1 MQPNL
6 PNQSS
11 TSPNHGALPSGTPSV
26 HRETRIETAS
36 DSEVD
41 STLRSLTK
49 RTSIEELT
57 RAGKTRNLKTLSER
71 DLKEWIKE
79 ALRKVITSTTTLGEV
94 EREQL
99 LRATRTELTA
109 IMIARQADDHAHA
122 DDAHELAALTSER
135 DDLTARL
142 ATTEATGS
150 GRVADLKGQL
160 VAAIARRD
168 TLAARVAEFESR
180 LAAALA
186 AAAAESSDLR
196 GQLGARDAKD
206 VKLGITRDEAQRV
219 AHEVMARL
227 VEKHAR
233 TLADTVALT
242 DRIAAADGANADL
255 DRRRGDAE
263 RRAAH
268 AEAKL
273 TAQSAEAA
281 ASATRAKEN
290 EQAGATQR
298 AGSAAQLKDAET
310 ARARLIDELADARAA
325 TAAEQEQLASAL
337 RAVDKHAARTL
348 ADTVALTDRI
358 AAADGANADLDRR
371 RGDAERRA
379 AHAEAKLTA
388 QSAEAAASA
397 TRAKEN
403 EQAGATQRAGSAAQL
418 KDAETA
424 RARLIDELADARAA
438 TAAEQEQL
446 ASALRAAAETSV
458 AAEQRARLAGETLA
472 AAERQLQRS
481 ADELQAAE
489 TNRLGAEQGLNTVE
503 DARAALASE
512 RDRLAAALAAAD
524 VARSGVDGRLRAV
537 EGERDDAR
545 RAAAAATKRA
555 ANAETA
561 AERLAAAPPK
571 ASLPSDITVLQN
583 ALTRARSVVTD
594 RDGEPREDVGGDLVA
609 RKPGRWLTAW
619 RDAKGRLKAA
629 RTVGD
634 HWLNAGRMDGIDP
647 AIGLASEPVILAHAD
662 RVLAAWRDADG
673 HARLATLDETG
684 RLQTGPRDLGPALAA
699 PGLSRGGGTAP
710 TFVVTT
716 DHAGHVQLHE
726 ADGSA
731 PIDLTARLA
740 APPAAGAAAAWHW
753 PLEGSRHVAYR
764 DAEGAVHEYLE
775 LKGRWFHAAIGTRTG
790 APAAAADPIGYA
802 PGDHEHVVYLGVDG
816 HIHELCFDAIEWHHS
831 DLTASAA
838 APAAAGRPAGAY
850 VAGRHCVVFRGV
862 DGKAHCLRLRRDW
875 RHILLADLGAISEDP
890 HLGTSGG
897 EGAVSCRGAD
907 GQRRWARFSD
917 PKVIVIADLP
927 G

>member
-11 TSPNHGALPSGTPSV
+11 ASPNHGALPSGTPSV

-135 DDLTARL
+135 DDLTVRL

-227 VEKHAR
+227 VEKQAR

-273 TAQSAEAA
+273 TAQTAEAA
-281 ASATRAKEN
+281 AT
-290 EQAGATQR
+290 
-298 AGSAAQLKDAET
+298 
-310 ARARLIDELADARAA
+310 
-325 TAAEQEQLASAL
+325 
-337 RAVDKHAARTL
+337 
-348 ADTVALTDRI
+348 
-358 AAADGANADLDRR
+358 
-371 RGDAERRA
+371 
-379 AHAEAKLTA
+379 
-388 QSAEAAASA
+388 A

-489 TNRLGAEQGLNTVE
+489 TNRLGAEQGLNAVE
-503 DARAALASE
+503 DERVALASE
-512 RDRLAAALAAAD
+512 RDRLAAALTAAD

-537 EGERDDAR
+537 EGERDEAR

-571 ASLPSDITVLQN
+571 ASLPSDITALQN

-716 DHAGHVQLHE
+716 DHAGHGQLHE

-890 HLGTSGG
+890 QLGTSGG

>member
-1 MQPNL
+1 MQPNR
-6 PNQSS
+6 PSHSPASSNQD
-11 TSPNHGALPSGTPSV
+11 ALPPGTRSV
-26 HRETRIETAS
+26 HRETRIESAS

-41 STLRSLTK
+41 NHLRSLTK
-49 RTSIEELT
+49 VTSIEELT

-99 LRATRTELTA
+99 LSATRTELTA
-109 IMIARQADDHAHA
+109 IMIARQVDDHAHA
-122 DDAHELAALTSER
+122 DDAQELAALTNER
-135 DDLTARL
+135 DDLTTRL
-142 ATTEATGS
+142 ATSESTGS
-150 GRVADLKGQL
+150 GRVADLKAQL
-160 VAAIARRD
+160 AVAIARRD

-186 AAAAESSDLR
+186 VSVAELSDLR
-196 GQLGARDAKD
+196 GQIGARDAKD
-206 VKLGITRDEAQRV
+206 AKLGITRDEAQRV
-219 AHEVMARL
+219 AHEVMERL
-227 VEKHAR
+227 VDTQAR
-233 TLADTVALT
+233 TLDEKRTLT

-255 DRRRGDAE
+255 DRRRGAAE
-263 RRAAH
+263 RRADH
-268 AEAKL
+268 AEAKV
-273 TAQSAEAA
+273 TAQTAEAVA
-281 ASATRAKEN
+281 TATRAKAA

-298 AGSAAQLKDAET
+298 AGSAAQLKDAE
-310 ARARLIDELADARAA
+310 AIHIRLINELADARAA
-325 TAAEQEQLASAL
+325 TAAEQEQLA
-337 RAVDKHAARTL
+337 T
-348 ADTVALTDRI
+348 
-358 AAADGANADLDRR
+358 
-371 RGDAERRA
+371 
-379 AHAEAKLTA
+379 
-388 QSAEAAASA
+388 
-397 TRAKEN
+397 
-403 EQAGATQRAGSAAQL
+403 
-418 KDAETA
+418 
-424 RARLIDELADARAA
+424 
-438 TAAEQEQL
+438 
-446 ASALRAAAETSV
+446 ALRAAGETSV

-489 TNRLGAEQGLNTVE
+489 TNRIGAEQGLNAVE

-512 RDRLAAALAAAD
+512 RDRLATALQAAEA
-524 VARSGVDGRLRAV
+524 ARSGVDGRLRAV

-545 RAAAAATKRA
+545 RAAVAANRRAAT
-555 ANAETA
+555 AETA

-571 ASLPSDITVLQN
+571 AALPSDITTLQD

-594 RDGEPREDVGGDLVA
+594 RDGEPREDVCGDLVA

-634 HWLNAGRMDGIDP
+634 HWMNAGRMDGIEP
-647 AIGLASEPVILAHAD
+647 AIGLASEPALLAHGD
-662 RVLAAWRDADG
+662 RVLAAWRDGDG
-673 HARLATLDETG
+673 HARLAALDETG
-684 RLQTGPRDLGPALAA
+684 RLQTAPRDLGPSLAA
-699 PGLSRGGGTAP
+699 PGLSRGGGAAP

-716 DHAGHVQLHE
+716 DSAGHVQLHE
-726 ADGSA
+726 GDGSA

-764 DAEGAVHEYLE
+764 DADGAVHEYLE
-775 LKGRWFHAAIGTRTG
+775 LKGRWFHAAIGARTG
-790 APAAAADPIGYA
+790 APAAAAAPIGYA

-816 HIHELCFDAIEWHHS
+816 HIHELCFDAIEWHYS

-875 RHILLADLGAISEDP
+875 RHVNMADLGEISGDP
-890 HLGTSGG
+890 QLGTSGG
-897 EGAVSCRGAD
+897 EGAVSYRGAD
-907 GQRRWARFSD
+907 GQRRWARFND
-917 PKVIVIADLP
+917 PKTTRIADLAT
-927 G
+927 